1 MSTKRIYYVKSD
13 KKMSNTLSTSFL
25 RLEKSSINLQF

>member
-13 KKMSNTLSTSFL
+13 KKMSNSTLNIVPKI
-25 RLEKSSINLQF
+25 RKIKH